1 MRERAPAPLLQ
12 VEDLCIGVRGTG
24 ARPLVEGIH
33 FSLAP
38 GEVLGIAGESGSGK
52 TVTACAL
59 CGLLPPPLAVVGGKV
74 RFEGREIDS
83 RGWIPSGFQR
93 GRDLL
98 LLFQSPLSA
107 LDPALKVGTQVSDA
121 LVAADRS
128 LGRDAAD
135 RKARES
141 MAESGLSPEL
151 FHRYPFQL
159 SGGQRQRVL
168 LALAFGLC
176 PRVLIADEPTA
187 GLDDA
192 NRDRILGLLRK
203 VREETGAAAV
213 VVSHDLRVLSTI
225 ANQLLVVYRGQQVEF
240 GPASSVFRRPGHPHT
255 RKLLAAMAYLEGRP

>member
-1 MRERAPAPLLQ
+1 MKGRAADPLLQ
-12 VEDLCIGVRGTG
+12 VEDLCIGAGGTES
-24 ARPLVEGIH
+24 RPLVEGIH

-59 CGLLPPPLAVVGGKV
+59 CGLLPLPLTVFGGKV
-74 RFEGREIDS
+74 RFEGRKIDFHG
-83 RGWIPSGFQR
+83 RIPSGFQR

-107 LDPALKVGTQVSDA
+107 LDPALTVGTQVSDA
-121 LVAADRS
+121 LLAADRS

-141 MAESGLSPEL
+141 MVQAGLSREL

-168 LALAFGLC
+168 LALAFALR

-192 NRDRILGLLRK
+192 HRDRVLGLLGRLRK
-203 VREETGAAAV
+203 GTGAAAV
-213 VVSHDLRVLSTI
+213 VVSHDLRILSKI
-225 ANQLLVVYRGQQVEF
+225 ADHLLVVYRGRQVEY
-240 GPASSVFRRPGHPHT
+240 GPMSSVLHRPGHPHT
-255 RKLLAAMAYLEGRP
+255 RELAAAMAYLDGRP